1 MFSAVAS
8 ENAAMERPLYGCQVI
23 VQSED
28 EKNLRKAMR
37 KEEKKLNKILNRT
50 DEVDITEVDEMN
62 EKHKDNGSHAILG
75 IC

>member
-1 MFSAVAS
+1 MFPAVAS
-8 ENAAMERPLYGCQVI
+8 ENAVVERPLYGCQVI

-50 DEVDITEVDEMN
+50 DEVDITEVDEIRR
-62 EKHKDNGSHAILG
+62 EAAVT
-75 IC
+75 

>member
-1 MFSAVAS
+1 M
-8 ENAAMERPLYGCQVI
+8 YGCQVI

-50 DEVDITEVDEMN
+50 DEVDITEVDEIRR
-62 EKHKDNGSHAILG
+62 EAAVT
-75 IC
+75 